1 MQATLAE
8 YIYNK
13 RTTYLLKKTDSTLLM
28 KDISRPYGFPYAEQL
43 TLMYY
48 TEIYQPFA
56 GVPKSVMRHVN
67 TIQWSSRP
75 WVLAS
80 LIERSCMAK
89 LEMTMEQ
96 IINVHLPRSNRD
108 YFARQQAERESISKD
123 EVAKVARLPLQPK
136 LIDNQT

>member
-1 MQATLAE
+1 
-8 YIYNK
+8 
-13 RTTYLLKKTDSTLLM
+13 M
-28 KDISRPYGFPYAEQL
+28 KDISKPYGFPYAEQL
-43 TLMYY
+43 TLMFY

-89 LEMTMEQ
+89 LDQTMEQ

-108 YFARQQAERESISKD
+108 YFARKQATQESSVKG
-123 EVAKVARLPLQPK
+123 EVAKVARLPLQPSQV
-136 LIDNQT
+136 DNQT